1 MSFVNHSQEAWMVNI
16 VIPSCVLKNRNTRIK
31 NFGLVVVNHAENS
44 YISEVNLE
52 VGIAVLLYG

>member
-1 MSFVNHSQEAWMVNI
+1 MVNI

-31 NFGLVVVNHAENS
+31 NFSLVVVNHAENS